1 MYKRQK
7 FLTALIGLC
16 VVVFIGS
23 LFIWSAGSFVIAVV
37 CIFTAQWGLAT
48 LFGLASLL
56 WLYGAIFFVRLP
68 SKLPPDPDGDEE
80 SRPTTV
86 LDRRIGAVFGIIS
99 GCVFGL
105 PLSVILLAF
114 ATVFGGPQFMP
125 VGVMFG
131 VVCLCTLLCYALPTV
146 GPEVL
151 SQLEIIVD

>member
-1 MYKRQK
+1 M
-7 FLTALIGLC
+7 
-16 VVVFIGS
+16 
-23 LFIWSAGSFVIAVV
+23 V

-86 LDRRIGAVFGIIS
+86 LDRRIGAVFGILS

-114 ATVFGGPQFMP
+114 VTVFGGPQFMP